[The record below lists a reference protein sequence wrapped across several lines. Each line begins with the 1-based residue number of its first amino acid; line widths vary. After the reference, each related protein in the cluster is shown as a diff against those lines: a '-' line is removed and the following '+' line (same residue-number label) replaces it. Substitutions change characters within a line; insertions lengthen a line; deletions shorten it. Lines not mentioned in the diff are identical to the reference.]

1 MTATRVFIKQM
12 ALTALP
18 FAKCFDFTI
27 WRDNHRCLKKG
38 CFTMDSQVL
47 FYCNKVNLKVVN
59 NLTSGYEGFCC
70 NEQSFCNRSPVSP
83 DPVNLVT
90 VVAISASIILFCL
103 LIPLILYIVL
113 KRKRA
118 VNDRKRRR
126 RNVQKDKRN
135 EENSTLDSA
144 ALKYITSG
152 SGAGFPLLIERTLTK
167 EIQLET
173 QISKGKF
180 GEVWKANYQNRKVA
194 VKKVKKIHV
203 KITNDLTLSRP
214 SASEKRTSFLSK
226 VSYDRLRQL
235 EEGERNLR
243 PLLAGERI
251 HFEVPRIG
259 HNLERVVHHRVLDR

>member
-1 MTATRVFIKQM
+1 MVSQTSSLKS
-12 ALTALP
+12 LCPLHCH
-18 FAKCFDFTI
+18 KCS
-27 WRDNHRCLKKG
+27 KKG

-59 NLTSGYEGFCC
+59 NLTSGYEGYCC

-83 DPVNLVT
+83 EPVVNLVT

-113 KRKRA
+113 RRRRT
-118 VNDRKRRR
+118 VNDRKHRR
-126 RNVQKDKRN
+126 RNMQKDRRN

-144 ALKYITSG
+144 KYITSG

-194 VKKVKKIHV
+194 VKKV
-203 KITNDLTLSRP
+203 S
-214 SASEKRTSFLSK
+214 
-226 VSYDRLRQL
+226 
-235 EEGERNLR
+235 
-243 PLLAGERI
+243 
-251 HFEVPRIG
+251 
-259 HNLERVVHHRVLDR
+259 